1 MSTQHLVLGKR
12 IDFITG
18 KIIVDTH
25 NERVR
30 QIIAKILINEKGFL
44 KNDIELKRKIEIN
57 IEGNKGIVN
66 VDFIVRVNG
75 KVFMVIIFGPGS
87 LVSRERSTL
96 AAARL
101 VESYEVSYCVITNEN
116 NAEVMETRSGK
127 VVDKGI
133 NAILSKKEALKM
145 FDTVLFERLP

>member
-1 MSTQHLVLGKR
+1 MSTQHLVPGKR

-25 NERVR
+25 DERVR

-87 LVSRERSTL
+87 LVSRERSSL

-101 VESYEVSYCVITNEN
+101 VESYEVPYCVITNGD

-133 NAILSKKEALKM
+133 NAILSKKEALEM

>member
-87 LVSRERSTL
+87 LDGCRNPRPVGGVMWTGYAGPEWGWPKANSLLFLISSCAATSR
-96 AAARL
+96 
-101 VESYEVSYCVITNEN
+101 
-116 NAEVMETRSGK
+116 
-127 VVDKGI
+127 KGGSSEQI
-133 NAILSKKEALKM
+133 S
-145 FDTVLFERLP
+145 

>member
-101 VESYEVSYCVITNEN
+101 VESYEVPYCVITNGD